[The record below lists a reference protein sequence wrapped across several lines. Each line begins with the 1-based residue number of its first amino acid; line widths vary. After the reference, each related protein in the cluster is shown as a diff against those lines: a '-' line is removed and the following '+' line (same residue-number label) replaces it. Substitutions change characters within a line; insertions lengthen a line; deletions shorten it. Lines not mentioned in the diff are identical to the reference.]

1 MAMHVPQV
9 LNLINHSGLLP
20 CFFLS
25 IILLHVDLN
34 SICLLGFFSMFLK
47 GHSLCKNSLSILEAD
62 EWFSLCGEAL
72 IKSCLCGRMFNDMPI
87 CWRVFLTW
95 GEVVKGFSLPSDH
108 PTQLSCMAFQA
119 FLIGQAQ
126 QCALFVLRMYQSIDL
141 DIFIFLPTLL
151 FLVLVLFFAS
161 YARHV
166 SLESKALLIPILGS
180 Q

>member
-72 IKSCLCGRMFNDMPI
+72 IKLNS
-87 CWRVFLTW
+87 V
-95 GEVVKGFSLPSDH
+95 
-108 PTQLSCMAFQA
+108 
-119 FLIGQAQ
+119 
-126 QCALFVLRMYQSIDL
+126 
-141 DIFIFLPTLL
+141 L
-151 FLVLVLFFAS
+151 FLFSERTKALIWTFLYSCPLSRFLYLFCFFAT

>member
-1 MAMHVPQV
+1 MFHRCWTSLTILVCFRAFFFASFCYTLIWIPSV
-9 LNLINHSGLLP
+9 LWL
-20 CFFLS
+20 
-25 IILLHVDLN
+25 
-34 SICLLGFFSMFLK
+34 FSMFLK

-72 IKSCLCGRMFNDMPI
+72 IKSCLCGRLFNDMPI

-126 QCALFVLRMYQSIDL
+126 QCALFVLRTYQSIDL

-151 FLVLVLFFAS
+151 FLVLVLFFAT